1 MASAAPGF
9 ATPGTF
15 FSQGTDSES
24 TRQSALCPLPSPA
37 AGAFWPVGSKPWTT
51 SAHPGMLPPARTKD
65 RPMTAQPAPPPAPSS
80 PSAVDAGATIGASSP
95 STAQSPW
102 RAVFSPTVLVAA
114 LGYFVDLYDLLL
126 FRIVRQPSLVALGV
140 PADKTLEIGFSL
152 TNAQDIGLLVGGF
165 LWGALGDRRGRTGVL
180 YASILMYS
188 LANIANAFVPNV
200 ELYLVL
206 RFVAGVG
213 LAGELGVAITLVSE
227 VLPAR
232 IRGYGTT
239 MIATIGV
246 LGAVAASTVTTLFD
260 WQTAYLVGGGLGVL
274 LLALRIRMAESALFH
289 APSTSS
295 VARGNF
301 FALFSVPERT
311 GRYVAGVLLAVP
323 TWYVIGMLI
332 STGDKLAPALGVV
345 GTVTTADTI
354 LWCYLGLSLGDL
366 CSGVVS
372 QALSS
377 RKKVIA
383 LYYAFA
389 TAMVVVF
396 FTATDGM
403 SAKTFFGLCFL
414 LGLGVGYW
422 AMVMQMIAELF
433 GTNLRATATTS
444 SANVVRAT
452 VIPMGMALKALSP
465 SLGLPGAVMVIG
477 VVVLVLA
484 LGALWWSKE
493 TFGRSLA
500 FDEQ

>member
-1 MASAAPGF
+1 MTAPAADPDP
-9 ATPGTF
+9 ATPA
-15 FSQGTDSES
+15 S
-24 TRQSALCPLPSPA
+24 TAD
-37 AGAFWPVGSKPWTT
+37 GGD
-51 SAHPGMLPPARTKD
+51 G
-65 RPMTAQPAPPPAPSS
+65 APPLARKDE
-80 PSAVDAGATIGASSP
+80 PSAWQAIL
-95 STAQSPW
+95 
-102 RAVFSPTVLVAA
+102 SPTVLVAA

-140 PADKTLEIGFSL
+140 PADETLDVGFAL
-152 TNAQDIGLLVGGF
+152 TSAQDLGLLVGGF
-165 LWGALGDRRGRTGVL
+165 LWGALGDRRGRAGVL
-180 YASILMYS
+180 YASILLYS

-200 ELYLVL
+200 EWYLVL
-206 RFVAGVG
+206 RFIAGVG

-239 MIATIGV
+239 MIATVGV
-246 LGAVAASTVTTLFD
+246 LGAVVASTVTTLFD
-260 WQTAYLVGGGLGVL
+260 WQTAYLVGGGLGIL
-274 LLALRIRMAESALFH
+274 LLGLRIRMAESALFH
-289 APSTSS
+289 ARSSST

-301 FALFSVPERT
+301 LALFTNPDRT
-311 GRYVAGVLLAVP
+311 ARYVAGVLLAVP

-332 STGDKLAPALGVV
+332 SAGDKLAPALGVR

-366 CSGVVS
+366 LSGVIS

-377 RKKVIA
+377 RRKVIA

-396 FTATDGM
+396 FSATDGM
-403 SAKTFFGLCFL
+403 SSTAFLALCFA

-422 AMVMQMIAELF
+422 AMVMQMIAEMF

-452 VIPMGMALKALSP
+452 VIPMGIALKALTP
-465 SLGLPGAVMVIG
+465 SLGLVDAVIVVG
-477 VVVLVLA
+477 VVVLALA
-484 LGALWWSKE
+484 VGALWYAKE

>member
-1 MASAAPGF
+1 
-9 ATPGTF
+9 
-15 FSQGTDSES
+15 
-24 TRQSALCPLPSPA
+24 
-37 AGAFWPVGSKPWTT
+37 
-51 SAHPGMLPPARTKD
+51 
-65 RPMTAQPAPPPAPSS
+65 MTAPPAPPPA
-80 PSAVDAGATIGASSP
+80 SALASAATSEDQA
-95 STAQSPW
+95 AW
-102 RAVFSPTVLVAA
+102 RMILSPTVLVAA

-140 PADKTLEIGFSL
+140 PPEKTLEVGFSL

-165 LWGALGDRRGRTGVL
+165 LWGALGDRKGRTGVL
-180 YASILMYS
+180 YASILLYS

-227 VLPAR
+227 VLPPR
-232 IRGYGTT
+232 VRGYGTT
-239 MIATIGV
+239 MIATVGV
-246 LGAVAASTVTTLFD
+246 LGAVVASTVTTMFD
-260 WQTAYLVGGGLGVL
+260 WKTAYLVGGGLGIL

-289 APSTSS
+289 ARSTST
-295 VARGNF
+295 VTRGNV
-301 FALFSVPERT
+301 FALFTDRARG
-311 GRYVAGVLLAVP
+311 GRYVAGVLMAVP

-366 CSGVVS
+366 FSGAIS
-372 QALSS
+372 QAFAS
-377 RKKVIA
+377 RRKVIA

-389 TAMVVVF
+389 TAMVVVLF
-396 FTATDGM
+396 SATDGM
-403 SAKTFFGLCFL
+403 ASTTFLALCFF

-422 AMVMQMIAELF
+422 AMVMQMIAEMF

-452 VIPMGMALKALSP
+452 VIPMGLAMKAMTP
-465 SLGLPGAVMVIG
+465 SLGLPGALLVIG

-484 LGALWWSKE
+484 VAALWVSKE

-500 FDEQ
+500 FDEA

>member
-1 MASAAPGF
+1 
-9 ATPGTF
+9 
-15 FSQGTDSES
+15 
-24 TRQSALCPLPSPA
+24 
-37 AGAFWPVGSKPWTT
+37 
-51 SAHPGMLPPARTKD
+51 
-65 RPMTAQPAPPPAPSS
+65 MTAPPAPPPAP
-80 PSAVDAGATIGASSP
+80 PSAPAVDAGATAGSSSPTSSASSTSSEAAAGEP
-95 STAQSPW
+95 SPW

-140 PADKTLEIGFSL
+140 PADKTLEVGFSL

-239 MIATIGV
+239 MIATVGV
-246 LGAVAASTVTTLFD
+246 LGAVVASTVTTLFD
-260 WQTAYLVGGGLGVL
+260 WKTAYLVGGGLGIL

-289 APSTSS
+289 APSTSN

-366 CSGVVS
+366 LSGVVS

-396 FTATDGM
+396 FTATHGM
-403 SAKTFFGLCFL
+403 SSTTFFGLCFL

-452 VIPMGMALKALSP
+452 VIPMGMAMKALTP

-484 LGALWWSKE
+484 VGALAWSKE

>member
-1 MASAAPGF
+1 MTEPSASRASPASPG
-9 ATPGTF
+9 
-15 FSQGTDSES
+15 
-24 TRQSALCPLPSPA
+24 SPA
-37 AGAFWPVGSKPWTT
+37 AD
-51 SAHPGMLPPARTKD
+51 AHL
-65 RPMTAQPAPPPAPSS
+65 
-80 PSAVDAGATIGASSP
+80 
-95 STAQSPW
+95 SPW
-102 RAVFSPTVLVAA
+102 RAILSPTVLVAA

-140 PADKTLEIGFSL
+140 PADQTLAVGFNL
-152 TNAQDIGLLVGGF
+152 TSAQDIGLLVGGF
-165 LWGALGDRRGRTGVL
+165 LWGALGDRKGRASVL

-188 LANIANAFVPNV
+188 LANIANAFVPNI
-200 ELYLVL
+200 ETYLVL
-206 RFVAGVG
+206 RFVAGIG

-227 VLPAR
+227 VLPAHV
-232 IRGYGTT
+232 RGYGTT
-239 MIATIGV
+239 MIATVGV
-246 LGAVAASTVTTLFD
+246 LGAVVASTVTNLFD
-260 WQTAYLVGGGLGVL
+260 WKTAYLVGGGLGLL
-274 LLALRIRMAESALFH
+274 LLALRVRMVESHLFRAESS
-289 APSTSS
+289 ST

-301 FALFSVPERT
+301 LALFTKPERT

-332 STGDKLAPALGVV
+332 SAGDKLAPALGVH
-345 GTVTTADTI
+345 GAVTTADTI

-366 CSGVVS
+366 LSGVIS

-396 FTATDGM
+396 FTATNGM
-403 SAKTFFGLCFL
+403 ASTTFLGLCFL

-452 VIPMGMALKALSP
+452 VILMGIAMKALTP
-465 SLGLPGAVMVIG
+465 TLGLTGAVMVIG

-484 LGALWWSKE
+484 VGALIASKE

-500 FDEQ
+500 FDEEEA

>member
-1 MASAAPGF
+1 MSDPASAANVP
-9 ATPGTF
+9 ATPA
-15 FSQGTDSES
+15 E
-24 TRQSALCPLPSPA
+24 
-37 AGAFWPVGSKPWTT
+37 AGASPT
-51 SAHPGMLPPARTKD
+51 AAPAD
-65 RPMTAQPAPPPAPSS
+65 
-80 PSAVDAGATIGASSP
+80 
-95 STAQSPW
+95 W
-102 RAVFSPTVLVAA
+102 RVVFSPTVLVAA

-140 PADKTLEIGFSL
+140 PADKTLEVGFQL

-180 YASILMYS
+180 YGSILMYS
-188 LANIANAFVPNV
+188 LANLANAFVPDV
-200 ELYLVL
+200 ETYLVL
-206 RFVAGVG
+206 RFIAGVG

-227 VLPAR
+227 VLPPGV
-232 IRGYGTT
+232 RGYGTT
-239 MIATIGV
+239 MIATVGV
-246 LGAVAASTVTTLFD
+246 LGAVVASSVTTWFD
-260 WQTAYLVGGGLGVL
+260 WQTAYLVGGGLGIA
-274 LLALRIRMAESALFH
+274 LLALRIRMAESTLFH
-289 APSTSS
+289 AGSTSR

-301 FALFSVPERT
+301 LALFTDRERA

-366 CSGVVS
+366 LSGIFS
-372 QALSS
+372 QALRS
-377 RKKVIA
+377 RRKVIA

-389 TAMVVVF
+389 TAMVIVF
-396 FTATDGM
+396 FTGTKGMPAT
-403 SAKTFFGLCFL
+403 TFFGLCFL

-452 VIPMGMALKALSP
+452 VIPMGAAMKALTP
-465 SLGLPGAVMVIG
+465 SLGLPGAVVVIG
-477 VVVLVLA
+477 IVVLVLA
-484 LGALWWSKE
+484 VGALLYAKE